1 MSTELFRKYIDILKE
16 DSNEVV
22 VPTISEI
29 IRLKIALQELEAV
42 LSNYEGRINEATTPP
57 PAPPTPPPT
66 PPSGPSRMSRLL
78 SSPAVKDAAAIA
90 KTSLKMRK
98 RSAIKGLFQ
107 GAGAAAAW
115 TALTELYAWIT
126 SKKLDSLRPGDQ
138 EIIKKNIPIIR
149 PWTAP
154 DKLKTLDSDLRFRL
168 LNVVDLLERLGTS
181 LGAQPTEVQNEEVD
195 PESEPDEAPE
205 SQADREFLNL
215 LDRAYDQIDES
226 TQIDIKRFVLQNMH
240 LLSEAEQ
247 MAVRRDMLSEIDWEA
262 VAQLAGAGV
271 VGGLAVKA
279 PGWIKA
285 GYNAATDKMTNQAR
299 KEAEIEAAK
308 KAAET
313 AAVKTT
319 AEIDAANKANAR
331 ITAQYNLDLRKWNA
345 KSPANRPPKPTLNL
359 VPVPEMPAA
368 YKEPRRGPIN
378 RLAAGTGRLGMAYP
392 KTAKLITGALALS
405 GIAAAALLYYNIT
418 KETVI
423 QTTNIAGDAV
433 QRELDKINL
442 QKELFK
448 RASQMTDPELAELLL
463 NNPEKYLQWAQV
475 EMEHC
480 SGHPNEP
487 ICKTRMAKLCAD
499 PVLKQLN
506 GGPLAGCR
514 AFQATA
520 DQ

>member
-1 MSTELFRKYIDILKE
+1 
-16 DSNEVV
+16 
-22 VPTISEI
+22 
-29 IRLKIALQELEAV
+29 
-42 LSNYEGRINEATTPP
+42 
-57 PAPPTPPPT
+57 
-66 PPSGPSRMSRLL
+66 
-78 SSPAVKDAAAIA
+78 
-90 KTSLKMRK
+90 
-98 RSAIKGLFQ
+98 
-107 GAGAAAAW
+107 
-115 TALTELYAWIT
+115 
-126 SKKLDSLRPGDQ
+126 
-138 EIIKKNIPIIR
+138 
-149 PWTAP
+149 
-154 DKLKTLDSDLRFRL
+154 
-168 LNVVDLLERLGTS
+168 
-181 LGAQPTEVQNEEVD
+181 
-195 PESEPDEAPE
+195 
-205 SQADREFLNL
+205 
-215 LDRAYDQIDES
+215 
-226 TQIDIKRFVLQNMH
+226 
-240 LLSEAEQ
+240 
-247 MAVRRDMLSEIDWEA
+247 
-262 VAQLAGAGV
+262 
-271 VGGLAVKA
+271 
-279 PGWIKA
+279 
-285 GYNAATDKMTNQAR
+285 MTNQAR
-299 KEAEIEAAK
+299 IEAEIEAAK

-368 YKEPRRGPIN
+368 YKEPRRGPVN
-378 RLAAGTGRLGMAYP
+378 RLAAGTGRAGMAYP
-392 KTAKLITGALALS
+392 KTAKLISGALALS

-423 QTTNIAGDAV
+423 QTTNIASDAV

-463 NNPEKYLQWAQV
+463 KNPEKYLQWAQI

-499 PVLKQLN
+499 QTLTALN

-520 DQ
+520 NQ